1 MRKSD
6 FGENFNWGVSTA
18 AYQIEGAYQD
28 GGKGLSI
35 WDQFVKKKG
44 NILNNDH
51 ANISAD
57 FYNRFEGDLALM
69 KAMGIPN
76 FRFSISWSRIFPNGT
91 GSVNQ
96 EGVDFYNKLIDNCL
110 EYNIEPWITLYH
122 WDLPFALEKLGG
134 WTNRD
139 ILHWFGEYASFCI
152 RTFGDRVQN
161 WMILNEPMVFTGAG
175 YFLGVHA
182 PGRRKLSN
190 FFPAAHHA
198 ALCQA
203 EGGRIIRSERNNM
216 NIGTTFSYTHV
227 EPYSTRLRDIKSASR
242 IDTLLNRTFIEPLIG
257 LGYPIDGLASL
268 QPIEKWMKEGDD
280 QKLRFNMDFIGLQ
293 CYTREIIKH
302 SYLTPILKAKLVSA
316 SKRNV
321 DRTSMNWE
329 VYPASIYHCLKR
341 VSEYPGI
348 KSLIIT
354 ENGASFPDLEKEGEI
369 YDNQRKVYLESH
381 MKQVLR
387 AKKEGVDVNGYFV
400 WSFIDNFEWAEGF
413 MPRFGLVHIN
423 YSTQKRT
430 IKYSGKWFKNF
441 LKKPH
446 Y

>member
-44 NILNNDH
+44 NILNNDN

-91 GSVNQ
+91 GNVNQ

-139 ILHWFGEYASFCI
+139 ILNWFGDYVSFCI

-182 PGRRKLSN
+182 PGRRRLSN

-203 EGGRIIRSERNNM
+203 EGGRIIRSERHNM
-216 NIGTTFSYTHV
+216 NIGTTFSYTHI
-227 EPYSTRLRDIKSASR
+227 EPYSKRLRDIKSASR

-257 LGYPIDGLASL
+257 LSYPIDGLKGL
-268 QPIEKWMKEGDD
+268 QPIEKWMKEDD
-280 QKLRFNMDFIGLQ
+280 EQKLQFDMDFIGLQ

-321 DRTSMNWE
+321 DRTTMNWE
-329 VYPASIYHCLKR
+329 VYPESIYHCLKR

-354 ENGASFPDLEKEGEI
+354 ENGASFLDLENESEI
-369 YDNQRKVYLESH
+369 YDNQRKAYVESH
-381 MKQVLR
+381 MEQVLR

-441 LKKPH
+441 LKKQRS
-446 Y
+446 

>member
-1 MRKSD
+1 
-6 FGENFNWGVSTA
+6 
-18 AYQIEGAYQD
+18 
-28 GGKGLSI
+28 
-35 WDQFVKKKG
+35 
-44 NILNNDH
+44 
-51 ANISAD
+51 
-57 FYNRFEGDLALM
+57 
-69 KAMGIPN
+69 
-76 FRFSISWSRIFPNGT
+76 
-91 GSVNQ
+91 
-96 EGVDFYNKLIDNCL
+96 
-110 EYNIEPWITLYH
+110 
-122 WDLPFALEKLGG
+122 
-134 WTNRD
+134 
-139 ILHWFGEYASFCI
+139 
-152 RTFGDRVQN
+152 
-161 WMILNEPMVFTGAG
+161 
-175 YFLGVHA
+175 
-182 PGRRKLSN
+182 
-190 FFPAAHHA
+190 
-198 ALCQA
+198 
-203 EGGRIIRSERNNM
+203 
-216 NIGTTFSYTHV
+216 
-227 EPYSTRLRDIKSASR
+227 
-242 IDTLLNRTFIEPLIG
+242 
-257 LGYPIDGLASL
+257 
-268 QPIEKWMKEGDD
+268 
-280 QKLRFNMDFIGLQ
+280 MDFIGLQ

-354 ENGASFPDLEKEGEI
+354 ENGASFSDLEKDGEI
-369 YDNQRKVYLESH
+369 YDDQRKAYLESH